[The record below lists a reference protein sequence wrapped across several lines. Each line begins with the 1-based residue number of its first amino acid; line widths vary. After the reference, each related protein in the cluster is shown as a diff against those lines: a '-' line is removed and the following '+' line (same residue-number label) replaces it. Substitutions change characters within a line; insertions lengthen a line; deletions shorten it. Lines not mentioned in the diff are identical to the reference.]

1 MIIFSGKSA
10 PPGVLLTHSSVYKFQ
25 KCGSNRKGTTVYWSC
40 AEKPAT
46 HCRARA
52 TTTVSEEEVVNE
64 DGVTDIVK
72 RHTLVAVSTPQ
83 VNI

>member
-10 PPGVLLTHSSVYKFQ
+10 PPGVLLTHSSVYEFQ

-64 DGVTDIVK
+64 DANCLLEVLTEVQEEAIED
-72 RHTLVAVSTPQ
+72 
-83 VNI
+83 